1 MRTLTEIAAD
11 AYGVPMRLRHVLAV
25 FGVAAIT
32 VPLAGCISITIPGP
46 VATGVPSVGESPR
59 ATTDSSAGPGSTAST
74 ASPPSPASPTST
86 DSPVDA
92 ETRDCSD
99 GGSHTVSGAVQT
111 FRVIG
116 TCTELVVS
124 GSRLTVDASAAMIGT
139 LRVSGDGIRA
149 DIAGADEVVV
159 QGDDG
164 TVKSAASIGRLE
176 ISGDRTVT
184 EAASGIPAVVVRG
197 DDNVVR
203 SGGRVGS
210 AVVEGSGNTIR

>member
-74 ASPPSPASPTST
+74 ASPPSPASPAS
-86 DSPVDA
+86 DSPTDA

-99 GGSHTVSGAVQT
+99 GGSQTVSGTAQT

-176 ISGDRTVT
+176 ISGDRTVI